1 MQKKI
6 VAWSK
11 DIPCQRTDNSPH
23 PLIATIDFVYLL
35 SNNLECNP
43 MLYSS
48 ADNTLWIYYPNSGIV
63 CENFFEGYG
72 AFMADSHS
80 AVYGG
85 ADGFEGGALNAERIN
100 GGKALHC
107 TKQNVSGTDFELLRD
122 IALKIPLESKKHI
135 KEYKNIISGIN
146 WRSAYLAIE
155 RTEFAENIFSNVPQ
169 KSKDT
174 YYRYIAF
181 DEYESYL
188 NSLSIEQRK
197 KLWLI
202 YFDNGLSPLEFDDAF
217 SAMERNEISV
227 FSWELALRLA
237 LEEKGIS
244 VSYDNGYCITDQN
257 GRRITPSF
265 ESRNSAEKLFI
276 KLLFPKHTI

>member
-6 VAWSK
+6 IAWSK
-11 DIPCQRTDNSPH
+11 DIPCWRTDNPPH
-23 PLIATIDFVYLL
+23 SLISTIDFVYLL
-35 SNNLECNP
+35 SNALECNP
-43 MLYSS
+43 IVYSS
-48 ADNTLWIYYPNSGIV
+48 ADNTLWIYYPNSCYV
-63 CENFFEGYG
+63 CEEFFENYG
-72 AFMADSHS
+72 LYMAISNAS
-80 AVYGG
+80 VYGG
-85 ADGFEGGALNAERIN
+85 ADGFEGGMLTAERIN
-100 GGKALHC
+100 GGKTLHC

-122 IALKIPLESKKHI
+122 ISLKVPIKSEKYI

-146 WRSAYLAIE
+146 WRSAYLVAE

-174 YYRYIAF
+174 YYRYIAI

-188 NSLSIEQRK
+188 NALSIEQRK
-197 KLWLI
+197 KLWNL
-202 YFDNGLSPLEFDDAF
+202 YFDDGISPLEFDDAF
-217 SAMERNEISV
+217 SAMERNEVSV
-227 FSWELALRLA
+227 FPWELALRLA
-237 LEEKGIS
+237 LEENRIS